1 MATEPRA
8 RARRNEERC
17 RARSSARRERIEADL
32 ARLGVAEPVRVDLAR
47 RLEAVSRNLSPDAYD
62 AALAGVAVA
71 HGLHREEERVL
82 RRSLRD
88 LEEIHRLIGA
98 FSDEL
103 RKLDEALRILSTY
116 VGRMRNRAGVIQS
129 PSKHL
134 H

>member
-1 MATEPRA
+1 MATETRARALRPEGRA
-8 RARRNEERC
+8 RARSDERL
-17 RARSSARRERIEADL
+17 ERIQADL
-32 ARLGVAEPVRVDLAR
+32 ARLGVAEEVRGDLAR
-47 RLEAVSRNLSPDAYD
+47 RLETVARHLSPDAYD

-71 HGLHREEERVL
+71 HGLHHEEEQVL

-116 VGRMRNRAGVIQS
+116 VGRMRSRAGVIQS
-129 PSKHL
+129 PSKLL